1 MGVTEERGRK
11 EKRKRDL
18 ASFEK
23 KTHRKGYAENQLCP
37 YGTKTKV
44 DKSRISK
51 RLVKTRRVF
60 NVYKRIFHGFV

>member
-1 MGVTEERGRK
+1 MGVTEERGGK

-23 KTHRKGYAENQLCP
+23 KKHIEGYAENQLCP
-37 YGTKTKV
+37 YGTKTK
-44 DKSRISK
+44 DDNSRNSR

-60 NVYKRIFHGFV
+60 NVCKHIFHGFV